1 MRVRRDIAS
10 VPVRSAKET
19 WRAIIDLVTGEGSV
33 DGQQL
38 DAASSI
44 LESIIADEIL
54 AKVPIVFKGAGPR
67 VLIYCLY
74 NEEAMEA
81 GSDIDALASSKP
93 TAGDW
98 RATVPSEADD
108 VDWMN
113 KSLKSRA
120 PRITVHDAD
129 KPPADEES
137 DESGQAAKAFEI
149 DWGALIKP

>member
-1 MRVRRDIAS
+1 MKRPWRRA
-10 VPVRSAKET
+10 
-19 WRAIIDLVTGEGSV
+19 
-33 DGQQL
+33 
-38 DAASSI
+38 
-44 LESIIADEIL
+44 
-54 AKVPIVFKGAGPR
+54 
-67 VLIYCLY
+67 
-74 NEEAMEA
+74 
-81 GSDIDALASSKP
+81 SDIDALASNP